1 MNSFTNSFY
10 HSFFKH
16 IMTCNRTTFQNSHPT
31 NCPEARPS
39 PSKRPVGEFSFA
51 NGPHTKRGL
60 CRSNER
66 QSPRA
71 PYFSAL
77 VIAQSP
83 FGSTRCYRVTAGRGG
98 RRSFLSENFAKP
110 SFREKVS
117 GSHPGRPGQLH
128 RVLRQ
133 VLQGDDV
140 HAHVVGAAVTL
151 LVLAH
156 GLDGAHIRV
165 GGRHRGH
172 AGHAA
177 THGLG
182 T

>member
-1 MNSFTNSFY
+1 MNEGA
-10 HSFFKH
+10 
-16 IMTCNRTTFQNSHPT
+16 RT
-31 NCPEARPS
+31 
-39 PSKRPVGEFSFA
+39 
-51 NGPHTKRGL
+51 L
-60 CRSNER
+60 L
-66 QSPRA
+66 
-71 PYFSAL
+71 YSAL

-83 FGSTRCYRVTAGRGG
+83 FGSTRCSQVTEGRGG
-98 RRSFLSENFAKP
+98 RRTFLSENFAKP

-117 GSHPGRPGQLH
+117 GCRPGRPGQLH

-156 GLDGAHIRV
+156 GLDGTHVRV
-165 GGRHRGH
+165 GGRHRRH

-177 THGLG
+177 AHGLG
-182 T
+182 A